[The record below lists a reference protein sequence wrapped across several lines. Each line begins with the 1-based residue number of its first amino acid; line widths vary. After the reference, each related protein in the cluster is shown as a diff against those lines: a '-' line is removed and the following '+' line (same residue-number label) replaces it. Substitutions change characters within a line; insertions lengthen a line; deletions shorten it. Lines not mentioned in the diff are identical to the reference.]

1 MRKLT
6 IETFNVRDDTI
17 EETISFPLGIARSL
31 LSLLP
36 KDCIARFDENGVQL
50 DALLEAALDPETQGI
65 IMEVADQ
72 HERIV
77 ISVV

>member
-36 KDCIARFDENGVQL
+36 KDFIARFDENGVQL